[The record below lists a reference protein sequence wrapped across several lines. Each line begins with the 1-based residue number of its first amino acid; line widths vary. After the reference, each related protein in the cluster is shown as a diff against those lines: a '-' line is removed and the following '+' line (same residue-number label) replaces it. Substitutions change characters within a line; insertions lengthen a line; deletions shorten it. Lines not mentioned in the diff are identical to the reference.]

1 MFQSSLGFCLLS
13 RPWFGPL
20 LATCPLAT
28 CPQAVKLQGG
38 QSTGEV
44 AAEPGEKHA
53 SLGTGANEN
62 ETEENKSISTPHTG
76 LLTPRQ
82 LHPYSRGH
90 EASPA
95 IVRA

>member
-20 LATCPLAT
+20 LATCP
-28 CPQAVKLQGG
+28 QAVKLQGG
-38 QSTGEV
+38 QSTGE
-44 AAEPGEKHA
+44 AAVEPGEEHA

-62 ETEENKSISTPHTG
+62 ETGENKSISTPHTG
-76 LLTPRQ
+76 LLTPHQ
-82 LHPYSRGH
+82 HHPYTRGQ

-95 IVRA
+95 IVHA